1 MYLPLR
7 KNPGHSEPE
16 AGSLLLFLRE
26 SAMAAQAALG
36 VRLFKLGV
44 PSYVPIFLERPLPT
58 NAPAAMMK

>member
-36 VRLFKLGV
+36 VRLFK
-44 PSYVPIFLERPLPT
+44 SRFLCAHLFEET
-58 NAPAAMMK
+58 NAAAAMMK